1 MSLKDFQV
9 ISKLGEGA
17 FSSVY
22 KVKRLEDGQEYA
34 LKKVKLQNLNEK
46 EKQNSMNEV
55 RILASVKHP
64 NIICYKEAFIDLQ
77 SNSLCIVMELADGSD
92 LYQKIVNSKKN
103 NKQIEEQTIWNIFIQ
118 IVRGLKALHE
128 LKILHRD
135 LKSAN
140 VFLSQNGDVKLGDMN
155 VSKVAK
161 KGLLYTQTG
170 TPFYASPEVWKDQP
184 YDQKSDIWSLGC
196 VIYEMAALKPP
207 FHAENMEALYQRVIR
222 GYYPKIP
229 QNYSQDLNNAIRS
242 MLQVQPHLRPN
253 CDKLLQ
259 FPSILKRQDEIPQPE
274 QTENEPNT
282 LLQTIKFPK
291 NYHYFTSMLPKPCY
305 DFINRKQI
313 KSLHSQQ
320 ASPNPRQIMSV
331 NGSYEDVSSQQTIE
345 KGSVNVV
352 SKKPNHPEIL
362 MILDQQNKQIRKPIM
377 KIRPN
382 RHQSQAEVSL
392 LDVITQQQSK
402 ISLENHKLPIL
413 EELSPNK
420 RKIRPNKNRNQ
431 SLPNANLLP
440 LIQAN
445 VLK

>member
-1 MSLKDFQV
+1 MSLKDFQLL
-9 ISKLGEGA
+9 SKLGEGA
-17 FSSVY
+17 YSSVY
-22 KVKRLEDGQEYA
+22 KVKRLEDSQEYA
-34 LKKVKLQNLNEK
+34 LKKVKLQNLNDK
-46 EKQNSMNEV
+46 EKQNAMNEV

-64 NIICYKEAFIDLQ
+64 NIISYKEAFIDIQ
-77 SNSLCIVMELADGSD
+77 SNSLCIVMEFADGSD
-92 LYQKIVNSKKN
+92 LYQKIVNSKKTG
-103 NKQIEEQTIWNIFIQ
+103 KLMEEQIIWNIFIQ

-140 VFLSQNGDVKLGDMN
+140 VFLYQNGDVKLGDMN

-196 VIYEMAALKPP
+196 VVYEMAALKPP
-207 FHAENMEALYQRVIR
+207 FQAEDMEGLYKRVIR
-222 GYYPKIP
+222 GYYPRIS
-229 QNYSQDLNNAIRS
+229 QNYSQDLSNAIRS

-259 FPSILKRQDEIPQPE
+259 FPSLLKRQEELPKQE
-274 QTENEPNT
+274 QTDNEPNT
-282 LLQTIKFPK
+282 LLSTIKFPK

-305 DFINRKQI
+305 EGVNRKQI

-320 ASPNPRQIMSV
+320 ASPNPRSLMSV
-331 NGSYEDVSSQQTIE
+331 NGSYEDVTSQKSID
-345 KGSVNVV
+345 
-352 SKKPNHPEIL
+352 KKDHIHNNRKAQPEVLLIL
-362 MILDQQNKQIRKPIM
+362 EQYNKQIRKPIM
-377 KIRPN
+377 KVRPN
-382 RHQSQAEVSL
+382 RHQSQEEVSVL
-392 LDVITQQQSK
+392 EVITQHQSK
-402 ISLENHKLPIL
+402 ISLENNRLPIV
-413 EELSPNK
+413 EEASPNK
-420 RKIRPNKNRNQ
+420 RKVRPNKHRNQ

-440 LIQAN
+440 LIQAG